1 MVIMKEDTAMKRR
14 DFLSRGIA
22 AAGAAA
28 FGSGKG
34 RRQAV
39 DPGLLSEIA
48 RERASHPLYFDGM
61 SYFNFAG
68 DDFRRA
74 GLSGVLCDV
83 SAGVMA
89 GQKYVRQMSLSL
101 KSLVEAAKAV
111 RGSAHGLFVATKG
124 SQIPEAKASGR
135 TAVFFEFQSAESISD
150 DVDMLDVAYELG
162 LRVLQ
167 FTHHHSNA
175 YSGGG
180 LEKTWTGLTPLGFK
194 ALEKMNA
201 LGVIPDISHGNEIMA
216 LDTAKASRKP
226 VIISHTACRALVN
239 NARCV
244 PDSVIKA
251 VADTGGVVGIFS
263 MSFWLTTNPVASVDD
278 YIRQLEHVINV
289 GGVEAVGISNDY
301 DLLGEPNALKLA
313 NNNDEA
319 VKAYFPWWKQQAGI
333 LGFDELPK
341 HCVIPELNNIR
352 RLFTI
357 QAALEKKGRPAA
369 EVEKIMGGNWVRVY
383 TESLG

>member
-1 MVIMKEDTAMKRR
+1 MKRR
-14 DFLSRGIA
+14 NFLCGSA
-22 AAGAAA
+22 AALGAA
-28 FGSGKG
+28 SLG
-34 RRQAV
+34 RMPISVLAQEQTRL
-39 DPGLLSEIA
+39 DEIA

-61 SYFNFAG
+61 SYLNFAG
-68 DDFRRA
+68 DDFTRA
-74 GLSGVLCDV
+74 GISGVLCDV
-83 SAGVMA
+83 SAGQMV
-89 GQKYVRQMSLSL
+89 GDKYVRQMNLSL
-101 KSLVEAAKAV
+101 KSLTEARKAIS
-111 RGSAHGLFVATKG
+111 RSDQGLFVATKG
-124 SQIPEAKASGR
+124 SQILEAKASGR
-135 TAVFFEFQSAESISD
+135 TAVFFEFQSAEAISE

-167 FTHHHSNA
+167 YTHHHSNA

-201 LGVIPDISHGNEIMA
+201 LGVIPDISHGNEVMA
-216 LDTAKASRKP
+216 MDTTKASKKP
-226 VIISHTACRALVN
+226 VIVSHTCCRALVN

-263 MSFWLTTNPVASVDD
+263 MSFWITMNPVPTVDD
-278 YIRQLEHVINV
+278 YIRQLEHVIKV
-289 GGVEAVGISNDY
+289 GGIEAVGISNDY
-301 DLLGEPNALKLA
+301 DLLGEPNALKL
-313 NNNDEA
+313 NNNNEEA
-319 VKAYFPWWKQQAGI
+319 VKGYFPWWKSQAGI
-333 LGFDELPK
+333 LGFDELPR
-341 HCVIPELNNIR
+341 HIVIPELNNIR

-357 QAALEKKGRPAA
+357 QAALEKRGHSAS

>member
-1 MVIMKEDTAMKRR
+1 MKRR
-14 DFLSRGIA
+14 NFLYG
-22 AAGAAA
+22 GAAA
-28 FGSGKG
+28 LGAASFARSNFPGSA
-34 RRQAV
+34 RDQAR
-39 DPGLLSEIA
+39 LAEIV

-61 SYFNFAG
+61 SYFNFDG
-68 DDFRRA
+68 DDFIPA
-74 GLSGVLCDV
+74 GVSGLLCDV
-83 SAGVMA
+83 SAGRVV
-89 GQKYVRQMSLSL
+89 GERYVRDLALSL
-101 KSLVEAAKAV
+101 KSLTEAAKAIRRNDKGV
-111 RGSAHGLFVATKG
+111 FVATKG
-124 SQIPEAKASGR
+124 SQILEAKASGR
-135 TAVFFEFQSAESISD
+135 TAVFFEFQSAEAISE

-201 LGVIPDISHGNEIMA
+201 LGIIPDISHGNEIMG
-216 LDTAKASRKP
+216 LDTAKASKKP
-226 VIISHTACRALVN
+226 VVISHTCCRALVN

-263 MSFWLTTNPVASVDD
+263 MSFWITTNPVPTVDD
-278 YIRQLEHVINV
+278 YIRQLEHVIKV
-289 GGVEAVGISNDY
+289 GGINAVGISNDY
-301 DLLGEPNALKLA
+301 DLLGEPSAIKL
-313 NNNDEA
+313 NNNNEEA
-319 VKAYFPWWKQQAGI
+319 VKGYIPWWKSMAGI
-333 LGFDELPK
+333 LGFDELPR
-341 HCVIPELNNIR
+341 HIVIPELNNIR

-357 QAALEKKGRPAA
+357 QAALEKKGHSAA